1 MPFFDAKYLVVDGA
15 RISEDDV
22 LNQKQI
28 KTILPYND
36 KNEFVLTL
44 TEENHQS
51 IDHINVVFTDDT
63 TKQYQVKFK
72 NMIILCFTAGTTK
85 SNSYNIKKTR
95 ETFGRK
101 IYFCITINPLKSKLK
116 AWNTLISLR

>member
-1 MPFFDAKYLVVDGA
+1 MQDYDPKKEVAYSNLYKLMPFFDAKYLVVDGA

-44 TEENHQS
+44 TEENYQS

-72 NMIILCFTAGTTK
+72 NM
-85 SNSYNIKKTR
+85 NNHVVSY
-95 ETFGRK
+95 
-101 IYFCITINPLKSKLK
+101 KLEELGIEYNFDK
-116 AWNTLISLR
+116 YVY